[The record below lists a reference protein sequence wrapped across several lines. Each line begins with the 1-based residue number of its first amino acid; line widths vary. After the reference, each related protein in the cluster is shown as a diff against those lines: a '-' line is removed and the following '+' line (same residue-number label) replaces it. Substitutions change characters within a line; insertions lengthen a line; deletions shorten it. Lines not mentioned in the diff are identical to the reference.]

1 MKRKLTLIELLVVI
15 AIIAILAA
23 MLLPALNKARAKAQ
37 AISCTSQVKQL
48 GLALTMYSQD
58 NEDMVVDAARAADF
72 AWPSIL
78 HAGGYLTAN
87 GADYRSLLCP
97 SDKTGDSRSYS
108 LNRARQSSTGPW
120 HGVTGASVW
129 SEKTKKLSNI
139 ASDTFL
145 LIERWG
151 QPGSTSTLNL
161 YYSAGMSVT
170 DGKPDVMDSYAHSSK
185 ATVLIVDGSVTS
197 YTFAEL
203 PNNFT
208 KQWTSKAD

>member
-1 MKRKLTLIELLVVI
+1 MKKHFTLIELLVVI

-37 AISCTSQVKQL
+37 AISCTSQVKQI

-58 NEDMVVDAARAADF
+58 NEDMVVDAAKAADF
-72 AWPSIL
+72 AWTSIL
-78 HAGGYLTAN
+78 DQGGYFKVN
-87 GADYRSLLCP
+87 GSDYRTVLCP

-108 LNRARQSSTGPW
+108 LNRARQTSTGPW

-129 SEKTKKLSNI
+129 GEKTKKLSNI
-139 ASDTFL
+139 ASDTFM

-185 ATVLIVDGSVTS
+185 ATVLIVDGSVTQ